1 MPKLLPPRPDR
12 EGQGRFRPDLIVHSR
27 QDDTCNLL
35 VVEWKKNAD
44 ELTLQCLEER
54 VRSLLGPNCYSY
66 QIGVLIRAWAKDQ
79 GIAVSDRGRIPASVL
94 ERYLAAAKRR

>member
-1 MPKLLPPRPDR
+1 
-12 EGQGRFRPDLIVHSR
+12 
-27 QDDTCNLL
+27 

-54 VRSLLGPNCYSY
+54 VRSLLGPNGYSY